1 MLFVKVCLSVK
12 EEQNQKDNAS
22 LPPLSGRRL
31 KGVFAGN
38 RQLVRVAFL

>member
-1 MLFVKVCLSVK
+1 MLFVKVSLSVK

-22 LPPLSGRRL
+22 LPPLRRL
-31 KGVFAGN
+31 KVVFAGN